1 MNNSQLDLPMFEN
14 WSTFS
19 NDQLQGMLIT
29 WQWIKSNPAWAAWHE
44 GADQFI
50 AEIEAELR
58 TRQNPSPDARC
69 TATGSYILDRLDRG
83 NDRVN
88 KKLKCNTCS

>member
-1 MNNSQLDLPMFEN
+1 MNNSQLDLPMFED

-29 WQWIKSNPAWAAWHE
+29 WQWIRSNPNWNVWHE

-50 AEIEAELR
+50 AEIEAELK
-58 TRQNPSPDARC
+58 TRQNPSPDARR
-69 TATGSYILDRLDRG
+69 TDTGSYILDGGDRG
-83 NDRVN
+83 TYRI
-88 KKLKCNTCS
+88 S